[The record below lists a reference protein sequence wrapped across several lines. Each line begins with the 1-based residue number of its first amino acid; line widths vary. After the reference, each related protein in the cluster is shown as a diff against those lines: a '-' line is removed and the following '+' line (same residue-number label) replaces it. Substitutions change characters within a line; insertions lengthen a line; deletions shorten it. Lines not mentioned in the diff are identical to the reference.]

1 MEELREILLDQG
13 IWEREINDLLSH
25 FDENVTE
32 DDLVVSAIFDS
43 AFDLG
48 QYYIDN
54 CVDELDLHIA
64 AVLDIS
70 KLGEEIANEDEAYV
84 ILESGRIIEFE
95 K

>member
-13 IWEREINDLLSH
+13 IWEREIDDVLSH
-25 FDENVTE
+25 FDEDVTE

-54 CVDELDLHIA
+54 CVDELDQHIA

-70 KLGEEIANEDEAYV
+70 KLGQEIANEDEAYV
-84 ILESGRIIEFE
+84 ILDSGRIVEFE
-95 K
+95 R